1 MPSLEGPGD
10 RERELSTL
18 EIFEARLADPH
29 RLLGGGCESV
39 LGRAL
44 CTEDVATVS
53 AVVLRGGV
61 RVGSRESQLGGWAV
75 RLCRLLFCSL
85 CI

>member
-10 RERELSTL
+10 RELSTL

-53 AVVLRGGV
+53 AVVLWEGMGE
-61 RVGSRESQLGGWAV
+61 SRERVS
-75 RLCRLLFCSL
+75 
-85 CI
+85 

>member
-53 AVVLRGGV
+53 AVVLWEGMGE
-61 RVGSRESQLGGWAV
+61 SRERVS
-75 RLCRLLFCSL
+75 
-85 CI
+85 